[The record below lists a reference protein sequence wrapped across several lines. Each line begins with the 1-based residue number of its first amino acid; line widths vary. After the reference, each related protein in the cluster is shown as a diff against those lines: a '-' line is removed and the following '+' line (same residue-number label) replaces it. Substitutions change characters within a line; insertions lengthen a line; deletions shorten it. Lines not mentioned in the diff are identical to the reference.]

1 MCETRQTVE
10 KISHSRWLLNAE
22 KYFTEV
28 TQSVSDARMIPL
40 NWKGNCSS
48 YSKSTNAVKM
58 LFTRTVPCMK
68 LLLSASFNHSKITQT
83 ISTIFLPNVSF
94 NCQHR
99 KELDSLYS
107 GGILS
112 PVRLTFSPYVYR
124 WKCED
129 AIKLDSLVIK
139 SFRQI
144 LLQWRTRQSITS
156 SSSSTSGIWGE
167 RCLTSDSNTGWT
179 LLSSG
184 RRESRSTVPIPLPN
198 QEYKGGDF
206 VGKTDSWNHFEGVLV
221 KHDSAD
227 QVRKSDMTEDR
238 RSPSEDLN
246 DKLPDEYWE
255 DMLIW
260 RTTNGKSE
268 TIQLQDK

>member
-68 LLLSASFNHSKITQT
+68 LLLSASFNHSKITQM

-112 PVRLTFSPYVYR
+112 PVRLTFSRYVYQ

-156 SSSSTSGIWGE
+156 SSSSTCGSPLEFGGSVAWLVTPILGGHCCHLVEGSQGALYPFLFQIRNRKVGI
-167 RCLTSDSNTGWT
+167 L
-179 LLSSG
+179 
-184 RRESRSTVPIPLPN
+184 
-198 QEYKGGDF
+198 
-206 VGKTDSWNHFEGVLV
+206 
-221 KHDSAD
+221 
-227 QVRKSDMTEDR
+227 
-238 RSPSEDLN
+238 
-246 DKLPDEYWE
+246 
-255 DMLIW
+255 
-260 RTTNGKSE
+260 
-268 TIQLQDK
+268 